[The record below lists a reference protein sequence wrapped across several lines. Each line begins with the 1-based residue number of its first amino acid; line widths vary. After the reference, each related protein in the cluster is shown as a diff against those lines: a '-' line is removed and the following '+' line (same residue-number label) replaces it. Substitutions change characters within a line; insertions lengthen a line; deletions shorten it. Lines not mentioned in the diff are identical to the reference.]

1 MQILTFDEAARSRL
15 MELLDAKSEAH
26 NTMRCDEV
34 QGFMMALLS
43 GPDALNPTNWLP
55 EILGEESLFD
65 AKERTEIERLVMAM
79 AADMRMKLNE
89 KILPDLWFYED
100 EAGNPDF
107 YTWCNAYLYAL
118 DIVPTDWFEA
128 VDQEEFEDLFYPI
141 MALGGI
147 YDDEENGE
155 VILHLNE
162 KELTQLESDLPHVL
176 LDIYWYWQAIINK
189 PKTVR
194 REGEKVGR
202 NDPCPC
208 GSGKKYKACCGKYL
222 KPVA

>member
-128 VDQEEFEDLFYPI
+128 VEQEEFEDLFYPI

-189 PKTVR
+189 PQTVR

-202 NDPCPC
+202 NDPCLC
-208 GSGKKYKACCGKYL
+208 GSGKKYKACCGK
-222 KPVA
+222 

>member
-176 LDIYWYWQAIINK
+176 LDIYCYWQAIINK
-189 PKTVR
+189 PQTVR

-208 GSGKKYKACCGKYL
+208 GSGKKYKACCGK
-222 KPVA
+222 

>member
-15 MELLDAKSEAH
+15 MELLDDKSEAH
-26 NTMRCDEV
+26 DTMRCDEV

-89 KILPDLWFYED
+89 KTLPDLWFYED

-155 VILHLNE
+155 VISHLNE

-189 PKTVR
+189 PQTVR

-208 GSGKKYKACCGKYL
+208 GSGKKYKACCGK
-222 KPVA
+222 

>member
-15 MELLDAKSEAH
+15 MELLDDKSEAH
-26 NTMRCDEV
+26 DTMRCDEV

-128 VDQEEFEDLFYPI
+128 VEQEEFEDLFYPI

-189 PKTVR
+189 PQTVR

-208 GSGKKYKACCGKYL
+208 GSGKKYKACCGK
-222 KPVA
+222 

>member
-189 PKTVR
+189 PQTVR

-208 GSGKKYKACCGKYL
+208 GSGKKYKACCGKG
-222 KPVA
+222 

>member
-55 EILGEESLFD
+55 EILGEESLFN

-189 PKTVR
+189 PQTVR

-208 GSGKKYKACCGKYL
+208 GSGKKYKACCGK
-222 KPVA
+222 

>member
-100 EAGNPDF
+100 EAGKPDF

-162 KELTQLESDLPHVL
+162 KELIQLESDLPHVL

-189 PKTVR
+189 PQTVR

-208 GSGKKYKACCGKYL
+208 GSGKKYKACCGK
-222 KPVA
+222 

>member
-189 PKTVR
+189 PQTIR

-208 GSGKKYKACCGKYL
+208 GSGKKYKACCGK
-222 KPVA
+222 

>member
-89 KILPDLWFYED
+89 KTLPDLWFYED

-189 PKTVR
+189 PQTVR

-208 GSGKKYKACCGKYL
+208 DSGKKYKSCCGK
-222 KPVA
+222 

>member
-43 GPDALNPTNWLP
+43 GPDALNPINWLP

-189 PKTVR
+189 PQTVR

-208 GSGKKYKACCGKYL
+208 GSGKKYKACCGK
-222 KPVA
+222 

>member
-65 AKERTEIERLVMAM
+65 AKERTDIERLVMAM
-79 AADMRMKLNE
+79 AADMRMKLDE

-189 PKTVR
+189 PQTVR

-208 GSGKKYKACCGKYL
+208 GSGKKYKACCGK
-222 KPVA
+222 

>member
-26 NTMRCDEV
+26 NTMRCDDV

-155 VILHLNE
+155 VISHLNE

-189 PKTVR
+189 PQTVR

-208 GSGKKYKACCGKYL
+208 GSGKKYKACCGK
-222 KPVA
+222 

>member
-89 KILPDLWFYED
+89 KTLPDLWFYED

-128 VDQEEFEDLFYPI
+128 ADQEEFEDLFYPI

-147 YDDEENGE
+147 YDEEENGE

-189 PKTVR
+189 PQTVR

-208 GSGKKYKACCGKYL
+208 GSGKKYKACCGK
-222 KPVA
+222 

>member
-79 AADMRMKLNE
+79 AADIRMKLNE

-162 KELTQLESDLPHVL
+162 KELIQLESDLPHVL

-189 PKTVR
+189 PQTVR

-208 GSGKKYKACCGKYL
+208 GSGKKYKACCGK
-222 KPVA
+222 

>member
-55 EILGEESLFD
+55 EIFGEESLFD

-189 PKTVR
+189 PQTVR

-208 GSGKKYKACCGKYL
+208 GSGKKYKACCGK
-222 KPVA
+222 

>member
-89 KILPDLWFYED
+89 KTLPDLWFYED

-118 DIVPTDWFEA
+118 DIVPTNWFEA

-189 PKTVR
+189 PQTVR
-194 REGEKVGR
+194 REGERVGR
-202 NDPCPC
+202 NDSCPC
-208 GSGKKYKACCGKYL
+208 GSGKKYKACCGK
-222 KPVA
+222 

>member
-189 PKTVR
+189 LQTVR

-208 GSGKKYKACCGKYL
+208 GSGKKYKACCGK
-222 KPVA
+222 

>member
-141 MALGGI
+141 MTLGGI
-147 YDDEENGE
+147 YDDEENGK

-189 PKTVR
+189 PQTVR

-208 GSGKKYKACCGKYL
+208 GSGKKYKACCGK
-222 KPVA
+222 

>member
-107 YTWCNAYLYAL
+107 YTWCNAYLYTL

-128 VDQEEFEDLFYPI
+128 VNQEEFEDLFYPI
-141 MALGGI
+141 MALCGI

-189 PKTVR
+189 PQTVR

-208 GSGKKYKACCGKYL
+208 GSGKKYKACCGK
-222 KPVA
+222 

>member
-189 PKTVR
+189 PQTVR

-208 GSGKKYKACCGKYL
+208 GSGKKYKACWGK
-222 KPVA
+222 

>member
-162 KELTQLESDLPHVL
+162 KELTQLESDWPHVL

-189 PKTVR
+189 PQTVR

-208 GSGKKYKACCGKYL
+208 GSGKKYKACCSK
-222 KPVA
+222 

>member
-118 DIVPTDWFEA
+118 DIVPTDWSEA

-147 YDDEENGE
+147 YDDEENGK

-189 PKTVR
+189 PQTVR

-208 GSGKKYKACCGKYL
+208 GSGKKYKACCGK
-222 KPVA
+222 

>member
-189 PKTVR
+189 PQTVR

-208 GSGKKYKACCGKYL
+208 DSGKKYKSCCGK
-222 KPVA
+222 

>member
-15 MELLDAKSEAH
+15 MELLDAKSEAY

-189 PKTVR
+189 PQTVR

-208 GSGKKYKACCGKYL
+208 GSGKKYKACCGK
-222 KPVA
+222 

>member
-15 MELLDAKSEAH
+15 MELLDDKSEAH

-128 VDQEEFEDLFYPI
+128 VEQEEFEDLFYPI

-189 PKTVR
+189 LQTVR

-208 GSGKKYKACCGKYL
+208 GSGKKYKACCGK
-222 KPVA
+222 

>member
-147 YDDEENGE
+147 YDEEENGE

-176 LDIYWYWQAIINK
+176 LDIYWYWQSIINK
-189 PKTVR
+189 PQTVR

-208 GSGKKYKACCGKYL
+208 GSGKKYKACCGK
-222 KPVA
+222 

>member
-128 VDQEEFEDLFYPI
+128 VDQGEFEDLFYPI

-147 YDDEENGE
+147 YDDEENSE

-189 PKTVR
+189 PQTVR

-208 GSGKKYKACCGKYL
+208 GSGKKYKACCGK
-222 KPVA
+222 

>member
-147 YDDEENGE
+147 YDEEENGE
-155 VILHLNE
+155 VIFHLNE

-176 LDIYWYWQAIINK
+176 LDIYWYWQSIINK
-189 PKTVR
+189 PQTVR

-208 GSGKKYKACCGKYL
+208 GSGKKYKACCGK
-222 KPVA
+222 

>member
-128 VDQEEFEDLFYPI
+128 VDQGEFEDLFYPI

-189 PKTVR
+189 PQTVR

-208 GSGKKYKACCGKYL
+208 GSGKKYKACCGK
-222 KPVA
+222 

>member
-65 AKERTEIERLVMAM
+65 AKERTEVERLVMAM

-189 PKTVR
+189 PQTVR

-208 GSGKKYKACCGKYL
+208 GSGKKYKACCGK
-222 KPVA
+222 

>member
-189 PKTVR
+189 PQTVR

-208 GSGKKYKACCGKYL
+208 GSGKKYKACCGKEPM
-222 KPVA
+222 K

>member
-107 YTWCNAYLYAL
+107 YTWCNAYLYSL

-189 PKTVR
+189 PQTVR

-208 GSGKKYKACCGKYL
+208 GSGKKYKSCCGK
-222 KPVA
+222 

>member
-15 MELLDAKSEAH
+15 MELLDDKSEAH

-128 VDQEEFEDLFYPI
+128 VEQEEFEDLFYPI

-189 PKTVR
+189 PQTVR

-202 NDPCPC
+202 NDPCLC
-208 GSGKKYKACCGKYL
+208 GSGKKYKACCGK
-222 KPVA
+222 

>member
-79 AADMRMKLNE
+79 AADMRMKLDE

-162 KELTQLESDLPHVL
+162 KELIQLESDLPHVL

-189 PKTVR
+189 PQTVR

-202 NDPCPC
+202 NDPCQC
-208 GSGKKYKACCGKYL
+208 GSGKKYKACCGK
-222 KPVA
+222 